1 MKMKRSSRL
10 VDMTR
15 YLLEHPHRLVSLT
28 YFSERY
34 GAAKSSISEDL
45 VIIKENFEQQG
56 VGSLLTVPGA
66 AGGVRYMP
74 LISDEEADRVVGELC
89 DFLESPDRLLPGGYL
104 YLTDILGN
112 PEIMNQVGR
121 LFASVFADRKIDC
134 VMTVATKGIPLAYA
148 AASHLNVPVVIVR
161 RDSKVT
167 EGSTVS
173 INYVSGSSKRI
184 QTMALARRSLKPG
197 ANVLIV
203 DDFMKAGGT
212 IQGMVN
218 LLEEFQADVAGIGV
232 LVEAEGEGEERLVE
246 EYVSMM
252 NLGGVDMKERSIQ
265 VAPGNYKEFLTR
277 LTEGVEKE

>member
-1 MKMKRSSRL
+1 M
-10 VDMTR
+10 
-15 YLLEHPHRLVSLT
+15 YP
-28 YFSERY
+28 
-34 GAAKSSISEDL
+34 
-45 VIIKENFEQQG
+45 
-56 VGSLLTVPGA
+56 SLL
-66 AGGVRYMP
+66 
-74 LISDEEADRVVGELC
+74 S
-89 DFLESPDRLLPGGYL
+89 
-104 YLTDILGN
+104 
-112 PEIMNQVGR
+112 
-121 LFASVFADRKIDC
+121 
-134 VMTVATKGIPLAYA
+134 
-148 AASHLNVPVVIVR
+148 R

-252 NLGGVDMKERSIQ
+252 NLGGVDMKQRTIQ
-265 VAPGNYKEFLTR
+265 VAPGNYNEYLTNSHTR
-277 LTEGVEKE
+277 S